1 VEQNKERPF
10 FLYLAHFAVHDPIQG
25 RGDLVVRYE
34 NELGRTARPKG
45 MPYLL
50 EPNPDSSNALSR
62 ETLNAALRNDDHYRG
77 FSLLPNRTVK
87 IKQRQDNPE
96 FAAMVEAMDESF
108 GRVLD
113 KLKELRLDEKTIV
126 IFFSD
131 NGGMSGA
138 NFGNPKRTIRPAT
151 LNKAYSTS
159 NLPLRGG
166 KGWLY
171 EGGIREPLIIYWPQQ
186 RTSGR
191 VFDVPVISTD
201 FYRTILSMIGAHS
214 ENAGKNGIDGMS
226 LVPLLKNLRGE
237 TETLTKRPLYWHW
250 PHYSNHGAQSPAG
263 AVRLGD
269 FKLIEYYENYTV
281 QLFKLKTDPGEQH
294 DLAKSDPRRV
304 EELRAM
310 LHKWRT
316 SASVAMPAPNP
327 NFDPAKAWPSREA
340 VEEP

>member
-1 VEQNKERPF
+1 
-10 FLYLAHFAVHDPIQG
+10 
-25 RGDLVVRYE
+25 
-34 NELGRTARPKG
+34 
-45 MPYLL
+45 
-50 EPNPDSSNALSR
+50 LSP
-62 ETLNAALRNDDHYRG
+62 ETLSAALRNDDHYRG

-113 KLKELRLDEKTIV
+113 KLRELGLDEKTIV

-131 NGGMSGA
+131 NGGMSAA
-138 NFGNPKRTIRPAT
+138 NFGNPNRTIRPAN
-151 LNKAYSTS
+151 LNKSYSTS

-186 RTSGR
+186 KRAGR
-191 VFDVPVISTD
+191 VCDVPVISTD
-201 FYRTILSMIGAHS
+201 FYRTILSMVGAQS

-226 LVPLLKNLRGE
+226 LVPLLKNAAGG
-237 TETLTKRPLYWHW
+237 TETLSKRPLYWHW

-263 AVRLGD
+263 AVRFGD

-281 QLFKLKTDPGEQH
+281 QLFNLKADPGEQY
-294 DLAKSDPRRV
+294 DLAKSDPQKV
-304 EELRAM
+304 EELRTM
-310 LHKWRT
+310 LHEWRRNVN
-316 SASVAMPAPNP
+316 AAMPSPNP
-327 NFDPAKAWPSREA
+327 NFDSGKSWPFGGA